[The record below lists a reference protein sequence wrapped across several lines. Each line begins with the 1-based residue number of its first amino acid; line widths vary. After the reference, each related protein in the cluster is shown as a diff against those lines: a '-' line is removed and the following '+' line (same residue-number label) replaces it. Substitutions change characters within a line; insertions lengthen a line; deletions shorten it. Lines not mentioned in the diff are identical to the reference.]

1 MTRQLNLRLLLFYG
15 PILCFLEIT
24 CDPSLPVNPS
34 EISERILLLLQE
46 MCAKPLG
53 KGLPL

>member
-34 EISERILLLLQE
+34 EISEDPPFAAGNV
-46 MCAKPLG
+46 C
-53 KGLPL
+53 